1 VVVLTVVSGAVG
13 VAVVGAAVVG
23 ADVLGLWEGAAH
35 KPQNIGHAAATVL
48 DVAQLDVSKRDEHRG
63 ASTHDDIVDVGADV
77 GAPVG
82 IAPVVNPPLA
92 ARVTGIIVV
101 VDSSAWP
108 LSGETVVVACAAV
121 GAAVVEG
128 PPLDTVAVSPHPPH
142 DAGHMRETARDPQ
155 PYVATTDAHPLSSTQ
170 SVLGMGV
177 DCPSALL
184 GPAANTRTRTAFA
197 TMPPTTATA

>member
-77 GAPVG
+77 GALVG

-92 ARVTGIIVV
+92 ARGTGIIVV

-108 LSGETVVVACAAV
+108 LSGETVVEACAAV

-128 PPLDTVAVSPHPPH
+128 PPPDTVVVSPHLPH

-170 SVLGMGV
+170 SVLGLVV
-177 DCPSALL
+177 DCPNAL
-184 GPAANTRTRTAFA
+184 PAANTRTRTAFA

>member
-108 LSGETVVVACAAV
+108 LSGETVVVASAAV

-128 PPLDTVAVSPHPPH
+128 PPPDTVVVSPHPPH

-170 SVLGMGV
+170 SVLGLVV
-177 DCPSALL
+177 DCPSAL
-184 GPAANTRTRTAFA
+184 PAANTRTRTAFA
-197 TMPPTTATA
+197 TMPPTTTTA